1 MRTIKGMIIAV
12 LLVFSLTACSSKS
25 YTTYTLN
32 AGKTRVLVKSYLCED
47 VMNDRFKPV
56 ADYLAQPPTKCAFST
71 LTLSANTESA
81 SIHAIYKEPTSL
93 SINPNGTELTIAEG
107 SETELNANVTLDV
120 PQSYTKGEAGTIT
133 LTLNGNRL
141 YDRKVRKINTGI
153 YTELI
158 VRPMTVIE
166 KEYQTSFTDP
176 FAILD
181 TEFDALADPWQLKPA
196 TESITSFNGTMKLT
210 IPDSVKTKTI
220 CLMGRLTIAH
230 FEYIIF
236 MYYEGQP

>member
-1 MRTIKGMIIAV
+1 MRTIKGIIIAV
-12 LLVFSLTACSSKS
+12 CLVFTLTACSSKPT
-25 YTTYTLN
+25 TTYTLN

-56 ADYLAQPPTKCAFST
+56 ADYLAQPPTQCAFST

-81 SIHAIYKEPTSL
+81 SIHAIYKEPTSFA
-93 SINPNGTELTIAEG
+93 INPSGSELTIAEG
-107 SETELNANVTLDV
+107 SETELSANVTLDV

-133 LTLNGNRL
+133 LTLNGSRL
-141 YDRKVRKINTGI
+141 YDRKDRKISTGI

-166 KEYQTSFTDP
+166 KAYQTNFTDP

-196 TESITSFNGTMKLT
+196 TESITSFTGTMKLT
-210 IPDSVKTKTI
+210 IPDSVNTKTI

-236 MYYEGQP
+236 MFYEG